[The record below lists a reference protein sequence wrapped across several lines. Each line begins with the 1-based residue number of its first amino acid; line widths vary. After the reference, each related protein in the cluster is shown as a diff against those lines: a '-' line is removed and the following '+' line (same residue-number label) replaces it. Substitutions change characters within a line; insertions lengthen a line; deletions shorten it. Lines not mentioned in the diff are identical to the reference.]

1 MTEIGWHSVPF
12 LLRPPVP
19 QSEEGGGEGALFV
32 QICLVVEIADGV
44 LHPYRKGVYGSLR
57 AADGD
62 IRIPHEHPP
71 NLLYIVTGLR
81 KIVYMRVESCVIMEI
96 I

>member
-1 MTEIGWHSVPF
+1 MIPVSF
-12 LLRPPVP
+12 CLLL
-19 QSEEGGGEGALFV
+19 SLLEGMERTLKGALFV

-62 IRIPHEHPP
+62 IRILHEHPP